1 MLALPLP
8 GRKLGS
14 AHSRKIIASPAR
26 LFTEMKM
33 KQQLSCGGLLRWT
46 LQLLRNLLLRIVSH
60 FRAELQVGQPCLH
73 SLQIVP
79 KYVPIPRVKGL
90 PLVGTLFD
98 LINAGGAP
106 Q

>member
-1 MLALPLP
+1 
-8 GRKLGS
+8 
-14 AHSRKIIASPAR
+14 
-26 LFTEMKM
+26 MKT
-33 KQQLSCGGLLRWT
+33 KQQVSCGGLLRWT
-46 LQLLRNLLLRIVSH
+46 LQLLKSLLLRIVSQ
-60 FRAELQVGQPCLH
+60 FRAEFQVSHPCLH
-73 SLQIVP
+73 NSLQIVP